1 MHAYDHDPAAESFGM
16 EAAEALGLD
25 PATVFKTL
33 LAEVDGSPV
42 VAIVPVTGQLN
53 LKALAVAR
61 GGKRARMMEVAAAE
75 RLTGYVAGGISPLG
89 QRKALP
95 TVIDV
100 SAGALPTIYV
110 SGGQRGLD
118 IGVAPQDLLQLTDAA
133 YAPIATPMA
142 TTTKNA
148 STRTQTTAAAQLLVM
163 WFIHLRV
170 GLHFVADSTRAPHR
184 RQCEPATS
192 VFSLPLTRRT
202 PHSNPMTAAGG
213 ERFTPGLSAR
223 PGSVWDGVVIGV
235 TAVRYGVAFSHER
248 VAMWDEVA

>member
-1 MHAYDHDPAAESFGM
+1 MAKASPAGTPALVALRREGVPHTVHAYDHDPAAESFGM

-42 VAIVPVTGQLN
+42 VAIVPVTRQLD
-53 LKALAVAR
+53 LKALAAAR

-133 YAPIATPMA
+133 YAPIA
-142 TTTKNA
+142 
-148 STRTQTTAAAQLLVM
+148 
-163 WFIHLRV
+163 
-170 GLHFVADSTRAPHR
+170 AD
-184 RQCEPATS
+184 
-192 VFSLPLTRRT
+192 
-202 PHSNPMTAAGG
+202 
-213 ERFTPGLSAR
+213 
-223 PGSVWDGVVIGV
+223 
-235 TAVRYGVAFSHER
+235 
-248 VAMWDEVA
+248 